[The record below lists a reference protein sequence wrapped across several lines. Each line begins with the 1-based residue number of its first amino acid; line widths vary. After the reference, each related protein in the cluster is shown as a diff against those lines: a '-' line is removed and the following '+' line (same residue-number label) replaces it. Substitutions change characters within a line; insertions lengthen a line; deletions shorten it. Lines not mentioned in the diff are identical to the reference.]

1 MPGLSRGG
9 LGGRRDEGELGM
21 RHIIASLLVAVALV
35 TAACGGASAP
45 AQSEGGTSQTQQA
58 SSGGEQQGKEDQ
70 GQESSPASSDT
81 TQEQHSSTEVSST
94 SSSTSEPTESSEAE
108 EPELA
113 APTLPGI
120 APPDI
125 YLNLEKEPYG
135 FQFGDWQWGEN
146 IHSKCGQSWDT
157 DTAAVLTTC
166 IYTDDVNHVVWIEA
180 DVSGFSLDA
189 ANWLLPYVATA
200 PFEGNNPKKAAQWVK
215 DNWRKVRKG
224 KPRETVIG
232 PAKFVLLGD
241 GEVQVTLEI
250 KPAKG
255 FEEWLA
261 SLPTD

>member
-1 MPGLSRGG
+1 M
-9 LGGRRDEGELGM
+9 RRAVG
-21 RHIIASLLVAVALV
+21 SLLVAVALLL
-35 TAACGGASAP
+35 TACGGSSAP
-45 AQSEGGTSQTQQA
+45 AQSAGDTGQTQQA
-58 SSGGEQQGKEDQ
+58 SSGNEQQGQQDQ
-70 GQESSPASSDT
+70 GQQSSPATGNS
-81 TQEQHSSTEVSST
+81 TQQQSSTQDTSTLSSSSSSATTT
-94 SSSTSEPTESSEAE
+94 SSGSTQRSEAE
-108 EPELA
+108 EPEPA
-113 APTLPGI
+113 TPTLPGI

-135 FQFGDWQWGEN
+135 FQFGDWQWGKN

-255 FEEWLA
+255 FDEWLA